1 MNQQTIQPLYGLIPA
16 AGKGVRA
23 RPYTH
28 EIHKGM
34 LNINGVP
41 NIERIITLMRDDLG
55 IEKIVIVTG
64 YLGDS
69 IRSYFGDGKKFRVA
83 ITYVENKE
91 LERGWA
97 WSVRLAK
104 PYIDGYFCIMLC
116 DESYLNSN
124 HHLLKNFKFE
134 RFISVCAGLPV
145 DDASLIKKNYAIERN
160 GDRIIALREKPEVV
174 SNDLMGSGTFICN
187 PDIFSELDKAFEKNK
202 QVDFV
207 SFLNALVKMGKPV
220 GFFELNGTY
229 VNIND
234 RDSLHLARYHD
245 RITHFDQCSASLL
258 ICAEG
263 DEEEISFTINRYREL
278 NFFAQIAVVLPANNR
293 IHERVASTGAD
304 IILCPPQITGFGER
318 MRYGLSQLTSD
329 ILVTTEADYSFPNRD
344 VEKLLSYLKEADMV
358 IGTRTTR
365 QLIEQGSTMRGVVRL
380 AHTALGF
387 LLELLWWTREG
398 RFTDVG
404 CTFRAIWRNA
414 YEQIENNLDSKGPEF
429 LAEMVIVSLN
439 RRLRVLEIPVN
450 YFNRSRSQNRHYR
463 NATTFFRL
471 LVFIIFKRFSRSY
484 PHQENNLESKY

>member
-1 MNQQTIQPLYGLIPA
+1 MSQQTTKPLYGLIPA

-28 EIHKGM
+28 EVHKGM
-34 LNINGVP
+34 LSINGVP
-41 NIERIITLMRDDLG
+41 NIERIVTLMRDELG

-83 ITYVENKE
+83 ITYVENSE
-91 LERGWA
+91 LDRGWA
-97 WSVRLAK
+97 WSVFLAK
-104 PYIDGYFCIMLC
+104 PYIDDYFCIMLC

-124 HHLLKNFKFE
+124 HHSLKDFNYQK
-134 RFISVCAGLPV
+134 FISVCAGLPV
-145 DDASLIKKNYAIERN
+145 DDAALIKKNYAIERD
-160 GDRIIALREKPEVV
+160 GDRVIALREKPEVIT
-174 SNDLMGSGTFICN
+174 NDLMGSGTFICN
-187 PDIFSELDKAFEKNK
+187 PKIFGELDNIFKNNKA
-202 QVDFV
+202 VDFV
-207 SFLNALVKMGKPV
+207 SFLNNLAGQGKPV

-245 RITHFDQCSASLL
+245 RITNFHQYSASLL

-263 DEEEISFTINRYREL
+263 DEEEIAFTINRYREL
-278 NFFAQIAVVLPANNR
+278 NFFKQIAVLLPTRNQIQER
-293 IHERVASTGAD
+293 ILSAGAD
-304 IILCPPQITGFGER
+304 IVLCPPHITGFGER
-318 MRYGLSQLTSD
+318 MHYGLSQLTSD

-380 AHTALGF
+380 AHTALGS

-404 CTFRAIWRNA
+404 CTFRAVWRSA
-414 YEQIENNLDSKGPEF
+414 YEQIEKDLHSKGPEF
-429 LAEMVIVSLN
+429 LAEMVIASLN
-439 RRLRVLEIPVN
+439 ARLRVLEIPVN

-471 LVFIIFKRFSRSY
+471 LTFIIFKRFSPSRPLPGKKS
-484 PHQENNLESKY
+484 

>member
-1 MNQQTIQPLYGLIPA
+1 MNPPTNKPLYGVIPA

-34 LNINGVP
+34 LSINGVP

-69 IRSYFGDGKKFRVA
+69 IRKYFGDGKKFRVT
-83 ITYVENKE
+83 ITYVDNED
-91 LERGWA
+91 LDRGWA
-97 WSVRLAK
+97 WSVFLAR
-104 PYIDGYFCIMLC
+104 PFIDDYFCIMLC

-124 HHLLKNFKFE
+124 HNKLKQFDY
-134 RFISVCAGLPV
+134 RQYMAVCAGLPV
-145 DDASLIKKNYAIERN
+145 DDAALIKKNYAIERDGN
-160 GDRIIALREKPEVV
+160 HILALQEKPEVV
-174 SNDLMGSGTFICN
+174 TNDLMGSGTFICS
-187 PDIFSELDKAFEKNK
+187 PAIFDELDTWFAKNK
-202 QVDFV
+202 SVDFV
-207 SFLNALVKMGKPV
+207 GFLATLARQGKPL

-245 RITHFDQCSASLL
+245 RIAHFHQYSAALL
-258 ICAEG
+258 VCAEG
-263 DEEEISFTINRYREL
+263 DEEEIAFTINRYREL
-278 NFFAQIAVVLPANNR
+278 NFFQQIAVLLPANNR
-293 IHERVASTGAD
+293 IQERVANAGAD
-304 IILCPPQITGFGER
+304 MIVCPAHITDFGER
-318 MRYGLSQLTSD
+318 MHYGLSQLGAD
-329 ILVTTEADYSFPNRD
+329 ILVMTEADYSFPNRD

-365 QLIEQGSTMRGVVRL
+365 QLIEQGSTMRGVVRM
-380 AHTALGF
+380 AHTALGT
-387 LLELLWWTREG
+387 LLELMWWTREG

-404 CTFRAIWRNA
+404 CTFRAIWRSA
-414 YEQIENNLDSKGPEF
+414 YEQIETDLSSKGAEF

-439 RRLRVLEIPVN
+439 QRLRVLEIPVN

-463 NATTFFRL
+463 NAGTFFRL
-471 LVFIIFKRFSRSY
+471 LGFIIRQRFSRRHL
-484 PHQENNLESKY
+484 HQEKNREPKH

>member
-1 MNQQTIQPLYGLIPA
+1 MNKSTTKPLYGLIPA
-16 AGKGVRA
+16 AGRGVRA

-34 LNINGVP
+34 LSINGIP
-41 NIERIITLMRDDLG
+41 NIERIIILMRDDLG
-55 IEKIVIVTG
+55 IENIVIVTG
-64 YLGDS
+64 YLGES
-69 IRSYFGDGKKFRVA
+69 IRSYFGDGKKLHVA

-91 LERGWA
+91 LNRGWA

-104 PYIDGYFCIMLC
+104 PYIDDYFCIMLC

-124 HHLLKNFKFE
+124 HKRLKDFDYQQY
-134 RFISVCAGLPV
+134 ISVCTGLPV
-145 DDASLIKKNYAIERN
+145 DDAALIKKNYAIERD
-160 GDRIIALREKPEVV
+160 GDRAIALREKPEVIT
-174 SNDLMGSGTFICN
+174 NDLMGSGTFICS
-187 PDIFSELDKAFEKNK
+187 PTIFGELDNAFKKNK
-202 QVDFV
+202 TIDFV
-207 SFLNALVKMGKPV
+207 SFLNNLTIQGKPI

-245 RITHFDQCSASLL
+245 RITHFHQYTAALL

-263 DEEEISFTINRYREL
+263 DEEEIAFTINRYREL
-278 NFFAQIAVVLPANNR
+278 NFFNKISVVLPANNK
-293 IHERVASTGAD
+293 IGHMASEAGAE
-304 IILCPPQITGFGER
+304 IIICPDTIMGFGER
-318 MRYGLSQLTSD
+318 IHYGLSQLTSD
-329 ILVTTEADYSFPNRD
+329 ILVTTEADYSFPGRD

-380 AHTALGF
+380 AHTALGS

-404 CTFRAIWRNA
+404 CTFRAIWRSA
-414 YEQIENNLDSKGPEF
+414 YEQIEKDLHSKGPEY

-439 RRLRVLEIPVN
+439 ERLRVLEIPVN

-463 NATTFFRL
+463 NAATFFRL
-471 LVFIIFKRFSRSY
+471 LAFIISKRFSRS
-484 PHQENNLESKY
+484 HRHAGKNCE

>member
-1 MNQQTIQPLYGLIPA
+1 MKQQTTRPLYGLIPA

-28 EIHKGM
+28 EVHKGM
-34 LNINGVP
+34 LSINGVP

-55 IEKIVIVTG
+55 IENIVIVTG

-69 IRSYFGDGKKFRVA
+69 IRKYFGDGKSFRVA
-83 ITYVENKE
+83 ITYVENRD
-91 LERGWA
+91 LDRGWA

-104 PYIDGYFCIMLC
+104 DFIDHYFCIMLC

-124 HHLLKNFKFE
+124 HKQLTDFDYSGYL
-134 RFISVCAGLPV
+134 SVCAGLPV
-145 DDASLIKKNYAIERN
+145 DDAALIKKNYAIERKGN
-160 GDRIIALREKPEVV
+160 HIVSLREKPEVV
-174 SNDLMGSGTFICN
+174 TNDLMGSGTFICS
-187 PDIFSELDKAFEKNK
+187 PAIFAELDKAFEVKK

-207 SFLNALVKMGKPV
+207 GLLNELAIQGKPI
-220 GFFELNGTY
+220 GFFELSGTY

-245 RITHFDQCSASLL
+245 RITHFHQYSASLL

-263 DEEEISFTINRYREL
+263 DEEEIAFTINRYREL
-278 NFFAQIAVVLPANNR
+278 NFFKQIAVLLPAANR
-293 IHERVASTGAD
+293 IQERVAGAGAD
-304 IILCPPQITGFGER
+304 MIVCPVHVTGFGER
-318 MRYGLSQLTSD
+318 MHYGLSQLTSD

-358 IGTRTTR
+358 VGTRTTR
-365 QLIEQGSTMRGVVRL
+365 QLIEQGSTMRGIVRL
-380 AHTALGF
+380 AHTALGS

-404 CTFRAIWRNA
+404 CTFRAIWRSA
-414 YEQIENNLDSKGPEF
+414 YEQIEKDLDSKGPEF
-429 LAEMVIVSLN
+429 LAEMVIASLN
-439 RRLRVLEIPVN
+439 ARLRVLEIPVN

-471 LVFIIFKRFSRSY
+471 LAFIIFKRFPRSHSR
-484 PHQENNLESKY
+484 QEKNCE